1 MIEIQNVC
9 FGYGKYANVFNGIS
23 MQLKAGNIYGLLGEN
38 GVGKTTFLRLVSGL
52 LFPKEGSI
60 RVNGFEPKKRKAD
73 FLKDIFY
80 VPETFVAPKLSC
92 NEYASTRGVFYP
104 HYNAEQ
110 FHTYLHEF
118 GVEANKKIA
127 ECSHGQQKKIM
138 IAFALACNTPLLLMD
153 EPTNGLDIPSK
164 ASFRKL
170 IAQIATEDKCIV
182 ISTHQVRDLENLI
195 DPIVILEYN
204 QILLNNSLE
213 EITKKLKFGIH
224 ETKNDLCLYSEP
236 ALGGYY
242 MVEMNHDGTESKVNI
257 EMLFNAAIQNKDL
270 FKKLFLN
277 K

>member
-9 FGYGKYANVFNGIS
+9 FGYGKYANVFNGIE

-38 GVGKTTFLRLVSGL
+38 GVGKTTFLRLVAGL
-52 LFPKEGSI
+52 LFPKEGKI
-60 RVNGFEPKKRKAD
+60 FVNGLEPKKRQAN
-73 FLKDIFY
+73 FLKDIY
-80 VPETFVAPKLSC
+80 YLPETFLAPKLSAD
-92 NEYASTRGVFYP
+92 EYAFTRGAFYP
-104 HYNAEQ
+104 NYNSDAFQ
-110 FHTYLHEF
+110 SYLHEF
-118 GVEANKKIA
+118 GLNSRKKISD
-127 ECSHGQQKKIM
+127 CSHGQQKKTM
-138 IAFALACNTPLLLMD
+138 IAFALACNTPLLLLD

-170 IAQIATEDKCIV
+170 IAQTATEEKCIV

-204 QILLNNSLE
+204 QILLNNSVE

-224 ETKNDLCLYSEP
+224 DTKNDLCLYSEP

-242 MVEMNHDGTESKVNI
+242 TVEMNHDGVESKINI

-270 FKKLFLN
+270 FKKIFLSH
-277 K
+277 